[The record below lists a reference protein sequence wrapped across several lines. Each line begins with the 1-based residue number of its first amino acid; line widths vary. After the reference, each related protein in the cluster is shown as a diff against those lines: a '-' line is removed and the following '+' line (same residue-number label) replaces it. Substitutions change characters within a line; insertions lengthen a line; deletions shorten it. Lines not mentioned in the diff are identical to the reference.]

1 VFASARRL
9 CRNMLLAA
17 IIIAQIVWLPAPDT
31 GNVFHWPSQTVAPA
45 NGLAFSDVS
54 TEEVCRVTLVGTN
67 AISSID
73 SFLGMTNWP
82 SESAQWWEIWKANSN
97 AFQTPSVATQDVE
110 VLDIKKIFGE
120 TNFPDWVAAWWSE
133 YDKRAT
139 NSESEVTGQEGA
151 AVASAHGGDFG
162 TATFATSQS
171 LTAGAGGESLLL
183 HFTVGGVS
191 RTIDCDPSHDATA
204 NACIAMFRAFIL
216 ACAGVWVAYAIVKDW
231 RSLLGKMNDA
241 RQAMGFGVEI
251 LGNNAPNLF
260 AQINAG
266 IMTLV
271 ISGAGIALTAAAVGI
286 CSVWLVGVFSDVA
299 GNSIALYLFNLFVP
313 VAGLFS
319 IAGVWLGWIAT
330 GALAEYLVKIAGRHT
345 TA

>member
-1 VFASARRL
+1 
-9 CRNMLLAA
+9 MLLAA
-17 IIIAQIVWLPAPDT
+17 LIIAQIVWLPAPDT
-31 GNVFHWPSQTVAPA
+31 GNAFHWPAQTVAPG
-45 NGLAFSDVS
+45 NGLPSSDVS
-54 TEEVCRVTLVGTN
+54 TEAVCRVTLVGVN
-67 AISSID
+67 GISSVD

-82 SESAQWWEIWKANSN
+82 SESAQWWEIWRANSN
-97 AFQTPSVATQDVE
+97 AFQTPSVATQDVN
-110 VLDIKKIFGE
+110 VVDIQKIFGE
-120 TNFPDWVAAWWSE
+120 TNFPDWVGAWWAE
-133 YDKRAT
+133 YDRRAS
-139 NSESEVTGQEGA
+139 NNESTVDGHEGEA
-151 AVASAHGGDFG
+151 AAAAHGGDFSS
-162 TATFATSQS
+162 TTFNTTQG
-171 LTAGAGGESLLL
+171 LPAGEGGEALLL

-216 ACAGVWVAYAIVKDW
+216 ACAGVWVAYSVVKDW

-241 RQAMGFGVEI
+241 RQAMGFGVAV

-266 IMTLV
+266 IMTLA
-271 ISGAGIALTAAAVGI
+271 ISGAAIALTAAAVGI
-286 CSVWLVGVFSDVA
+286 CSVWLVGVFHDVA

-330 GALAEYLVKIAGRHT
+330 DRNGT
-345 TA
+345 C

>member
-1 VFASARRL
+1 
-9 CRNMLLAA
+9 MLLVAL
-17 IIIAQIVWLPAPDT
+17 IIAQIVWLPVPDT
-31 GNVFHWPSQTVAPA
+31 GTAFHWPAQTVVPG
-45 NGLAFSDVS
+45 NGLPFSDVS

-82 SESAQWWEIWKANSN
+82 SESAQWWATAFANSN
-97 AFQTPSVATQDVE
+97 FFQAASVATQDVN
-110 VLDIKKIFGE
+110 VLDIQRIFGE
-120 TNFPDWVAAWWSE
+120 TNFPDWVAAWWAE
-133 YDKRAT
+133 YDRRAT
-139 NSESEVTGQEGA
+139 NNESTVDGNEGA
-151 AVASAHGGDFG
+151 AAAAEHGGDFNSS
-162 TATFATSQS
+162 TFTTSQD
-171 LTAGAGGESLLL
+171 LPAGEGGEPLVL
-183 HFTVGGVS
+183 HFTVRGIS

-216 ACAGVWVAYAIVKDW
+216 ACAGVWVAYAVVKDW

-241 RQAMGFGVEI
+241 RQAMGFGVEV

-299 GNSIALYLFNLFVP
+299 GNNIALYLFNLFVP